1 MIYCIHN
8 PVRLNYYFI
17 KGGHHYEKAYH
28 LFTFWSF
35 SWFHVA
41 RSRISYNNF
50 CHF

>member
-1 MIYCIHN
+1 M
-8 PVRLNYYFI
+8 R
-17 KGGHHYEKAYH
+17 KAYH